1 MSKSKPL
8 FKSALSYPLVQY
20 PFAFID
26 YLWVIIIYVVI
37 SFSLATII
45 DGHILP
51 PFDIAYTEKE
61 NTIVLAIEIIL
72 QLAMQG
78 FIAIMLFAILRKLPS
93 PVAGIAGY
101 NPNSLLV
108 ILLRNPAIIS
118 VILFSLSKSLQG
130 RMAVFYSRFNKNA
143 ISSLSIYK
151 IKI

>member
-1 MSKSKPL
+1 MKKVL
-8 FKSALSYPLVQY
+8 FKSTLSYPLIQY

-37 SFSLATII
+37 SFSLATLI
-45 DGHILP
+45 DGYILP
-51 PFDIAYTEKE
+51 PFDIIYAEKE
-61 NTIVLAIEIIL
+61 RTFVLAIEIIL

-78 FIAIMLFAILRKLPS
+78 FIAIMLFAFLRNLPS

-101 NPNSLLV
+101 NPNSSLG

-143 ISSLSIYK
+143 IASLSIYK

>member
-1 MSKSKPL
+1 MTKTI
-8 FKSALSYPLVQY
+8 FKSTLSYPLIQY

-37 SFSLATII
+37 SFSLATLI
-45 DGHILP
+45 DGNILP

-61 NTIVLAIEIIL
+61 KTYVLAIEIIL
-72 QLAMQG
+72 QLALQG
-78 FIAIMLFAILRKLPS
+78 FIAIMLFAVIRNIPS
-93 PVAGIAGY
+93 PVEGMGGY
-101 NPNSLLV
+101 NPNSSLG

>member
-1 MSKSKPL
+1 MSKNT

-26 YLWVIIIYVVI
+26 YLWVIVIYVVI
-37 SFSLATII
+37 SFTLATII

-51 PFDIAYTEKE
+51 PFDIFNTEKE
-61 NTIVLAIEIIL
+61 NSTILAIEIIL
-72 QLAMQG
+72 QLALQG

-93 PVAGIAGY
+93 PVYGLGGY
-101 NPNSLLV
+101 NPNSSLG

-143 ISSLSIYK
+143 VASLSIYK
-151 IKI
+151 IKV

>member
-1 MSKSKPL
+1 MKKSL
-8 FKSALSYPLVQY
+8 FKSTLSYPLIQY

-26 YLWVIIIYVVI
+26 YLWVIVIYVII
-37 SFSLATII
+37 SFSLATLI
-45 DGHILP
+45 DGNILP

-61 NTIVLAIEIIL
+61 KTVILALEIIL

-78 FIAIMLFAILRKLPS
+78 FIAIMLFAILRNLPS

-101 NPNSLLV
+101 NPNSSLG

-143 ISSLSIYK
+143 IASLSIYK
-151 IKI
+151 LNI

>member
-1 MSKSKPL
+1 MAKTV
-8 FKSALSYPLVQY
+8 FKSTLSYPLIQY

-37 SFSLATII
+37 SFSLATLI

-61 NTIVLAIEIIL
+61 KTFILAIEIIL
-72 QLAMQG
+72 QLALQG
-78 FIAIMLFAILRKLPS
+78 FIAIMLFAVIRNIPS
-93 PVAGIAGY
+93 PVEGLGGY
-101 NPNSLLV
+101 NPNSSLG

>member
-1 MSKSKPL
+1 MVKTI
-8 FKSALSYPLVQY
+8 FKSTLSYPLIEY

-26 YLWVIIIYVVI
+26 YLWVIVIYVVI

-51 PFDIAYTEKE
+51 PFDIVYTEKE
-61 NTIVLAIEIIL
+61 NTFILAVEIIL

-93 PVAGIAGY
+93 PVEGLGGY
-101 NPNSLLV
+101 NPNSSLGILV
-108 ILLRNPAIIS
+108 RNPAIIS
-118 VILFSLSKSLQG
+118 IILFSLSKSLQG

-143 ISSLSIYK
+143 VSSLSIYK
-151 IKI
+151 IKV

>member
-1 MSKSKPL
+1 MAKTV
-8 FKSALSYPLVQY
+8 FKSTLSYPLIQY

-37 SFSLATII
+37 SFSLATLI

-61 NTIVLAIEIIL
+61 KTFILAIEIIL
-72 QLAMQG
+72 QLALQG
-78 FIAIMLFAILRKLPS
+78 FIAIMLFAVIRNIPS
-93 PVAGIAGY
+93 PVKGMGGY
-101 NPNSLLV
+101 NPNSSLG